1 MRGDSHTNLAIPGW
15 LLTGIGT
22 ASLLGALLALG
33 GCAVGPNFKKPPVS
47 VNKSWSAQG
56 DPRLTDQT
64 TADGLWWKTFN
75 DPVLDRLVDLAVKQN
90 LPLQVAGLRILEA
103 RAQLGITSG
112 NRWPQ
117 TQALTAN
124 AAAIGLTNQMKNV
137 FGIDRTFFNYQI
149 GFDAAWELDF
159 WGKFRRNVEAQS
171 AALLVTVADYYSA
184 VVSLTA
190 EVARTYALV
199 RTYDVLVDQAELNVK
214 LQEAGLQIADS
225 RFRNGATSELDVAQ
239 ATTLL
244 ESTRASIPQLQIQG
258 RQSRNALSTLL
269 GQTTGSVDAMLEGP
283 KEIPKAP
290 PTVAVSVPAEMLRRR
305 PDVRSA
311 EFQAAAQCARIGVA
325 KSQMYPSLSL
335 VGSFGLRAN
344 TAGLGPQNLFNS
356 NAGFFVFGPSF
367 NWPIF
372 NYGRLRNNVRVEDA
386 RLQQSIASYQH
397 TVLKA
402 AQEVEDAL
410 TGFLRSQEATDIQQ
424 RSVGAAQRAQ
434 ELSMKQYQE
443 GATDYQRVLDAQR
456 FLLQQQNSLAQI
468 RSAVATNLVALYKA
482 LGGGWEVRQ
491 DQPIVPDHTQKE
503 MADRTNWNGLMSPN
517 APENKK
523 QKQSEKH

>member
-1 MRGDSHTNLAIPGW
+1 
-15 LLTGIGT
+15 
-22 ASLLGALLALG
+22 
-33 GCAVGPNFKKPPVS
+33 
-47 VNKSWSAQG
+47 
-56 DPRLTDQT
+56 
-64 TADGLWWKTFN
+64 
-75 DPVLDRLVDLAVKQN
+75 
-90 LPLQVAGLRILEA
+90 
-103 RAQLGITSG
+103 
-112 NRWPQ
+112 
-117 TQALTAN
+117 
-124 AAAIGLTNQMKNV
+124 
-137 FGIDRTFFNYQI
+137 
-149 GFDAAWELDF
+149 
-159 WGKFRRNVEAQS
+159 
-171 AALLVTVADYYSA
+171 
-184 VVSLTA
+184 
-190 EVARTYALV
+190 
-199 RTYDVLVDQAELNVK
+199 
-214 LQEAGLQIADS
+214 
-225 RFRNGATSELDVAQ
+225 
-239 ATTLL
+239 
-244 ESTRASIPQLQIQG
+244 
-258 RQSRNALSTLL
+258 
-269 GQTTGSVDAMLEGP
+269 
-283 KEIPKAP
+283 
-290 PTVAVSVPAEMLRRR
+290 
-305 PDVRSA
+305 
-311 EFQAAAQCARIGVA
+311 
-325 KSQMYPSLSL
+325 
-335 VGSFGLRAN
+335 
-344 TAGLGPQNLFNS
+344 
-356 NAGFFVFGPSF
+356 VFGPSF